1 MTTENSRAVASF
13 LGLAIGDALG
23 APVEFEQPGRFAPV
37 VGYRSG
43 GPWNLPAGYWTDD
56 TSMAICVAE
65 SIIANNRINPQDLME
80 RFCRW
85 FQYGENS
92 STGVCFDIGN
102 TTVQALRRF
111 LHRGSY
117 QPAHNLAYLSGNGSI
132 MRLSPVAVCWWREP
146 NQLIDAAVAQSMVT
160 HGSDECVSCCA
171 SLATIL
177 GAGIRGEPLH
187 QQLAEWASSI
197 DADQVSNSGRAI
209 DTLEAAKW
217 AVGTNS
223 DFSSAVLAAVN
234 LGGDSDT
241 IGAVAGQIA
250 GAIWGMESIPAEWVS
265 GLYQSEK
272 LLSLAQQLWIK
283 GNEISVTAQSSS
295 FEN

>member
-1 MTTENSRAVASF
+1 MTAENSRAVASF

-37 VGYRSG
+37 EGYRSG

-85 FQYGENS
+85 FQHGENS

-111 LHRGSY
+111 LHSGSY

-132 MRLSPVAVCWWREP
+132 MRLSPVAVRWWREP

-177 GAGIRGEPLH
+177 GAGIRGEPVH
-187 QQLAEWASSI
+187 QQLADWANSI
-197 DADQVSNSGRAI
+197 DVAQVSNSGRAI

-217 AVGTNS
+217 AVGVSN
-223 DFSSAVLAAVN
+223 DFKSSVLTAVN

-250 GAIWGMESIPAEWVS
+250 GAIWGLESIPQEWLS
-265 GLYQSEK
+265 NLYQQDR
-272 LLSLAQQLWIK
+272 LINLAEQLFDASMI
-283 GNEISVTAQSSS
+283 
-295 FEN
+295 